1 MSKNIIYV
9 CAVLQLQGL
18 RKKPFESGEVVVAE
32 NFPAGHFEK
41 LIASGHITPKE
52 VDTTEA
58 DKAAAEAAALAEKEA
73 ADKAAAEAEA
83 AALELAE
90 GKGKPKK

>member
-32 NFPAGHFEK
+32 NFPAEHFEK
-41 LIASGHITPKE
+41 LIASGHITPKD

-58 DKAAAEAAALAEKEA
+58 DKAAAEEAAALAEKEA
-73 ADKAAAEAEA
+73 ADKAAAEA
-83 AALELAE
+83 AALEVAE